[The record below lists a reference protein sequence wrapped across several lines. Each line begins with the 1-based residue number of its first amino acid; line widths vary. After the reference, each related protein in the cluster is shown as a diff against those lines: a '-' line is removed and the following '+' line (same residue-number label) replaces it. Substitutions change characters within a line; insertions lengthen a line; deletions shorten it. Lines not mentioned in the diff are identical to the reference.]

1 MRRGYPVWHF
11 HPYRLGWLVQGGQL
25 WGLGLILVVF
35 GGSAFLRQWRRTGKF
50 HRAVLAAA
58 SWLFAALSAAILLQP
73 WF

>member
-1 MRRGYPVWHF
+1 
-11 HPYRLGWLVQGGQL
+11 
-25 WGLGLILVVF
+25 LVVF